1 MSMYLTS
8 LYAGQATAYEI
19 IQSNAGLLIKI
30 HFK

>member
-19 IQSNAGLLIKI
+19 IQPNAGLFDKNT
-30 HFK
+30 F